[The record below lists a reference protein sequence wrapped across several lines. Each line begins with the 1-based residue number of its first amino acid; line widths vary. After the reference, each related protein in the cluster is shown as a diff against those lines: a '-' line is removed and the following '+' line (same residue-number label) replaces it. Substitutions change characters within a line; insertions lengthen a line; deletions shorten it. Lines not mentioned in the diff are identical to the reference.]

1 VLAQRFFE
9 AMRAELEALSPE
21 EVLQLRLDVQK
32 VAAIVMTLAW
42 RDSAPE
48 RRAKFERFAAQGNYD
63 ISILR
68 RLPSLAQCAWYLRR
82 RQVLAQFAAS
92 GAVLSEK
99 ESEGAYETRARMI
112 DVIQHWLRDEG
123 DIAVILAQL
132 RQGSGH
138 QVLANDLQTL
148 AELYAREDV
157 VAVIKQDTKHYRA
170 SDRIDAQ
177 RYARTLV
184 ISMGLSKEDEVKRLT
199 DLTQR
204 AATILLR
211 AYAVHRNRGQF
222 LFQDVEDV
230 SVTYPSL
237 YAAARNPPRKRPAEG
252 PVGGEGPADEPAE
265 GPSDGAPDA
274 GV

>member
-1 VLAQRFFE
+1 MDDRLMGEVAGAGGQAGFNEEGEAAPAGLAEGGEAAPAGLAEGGEAAPTGPGEGGEAVAVGPLEGGAATSVVHAPAGGAGDAGAGADEGEAFVGGGEEGFDMVLAQRFFE

-170 SDRIDAQ
+170 SDR
-177 RYARTLV
+177 
-184 ISMGLSKEDEVKRLT
+184 
-199 DLTQR
+199 
-204 AATILLR
+204 
-211 AYAVHRNRGQF
+211 
-222 LFQDVEDV
+222 
-230 SVTYPSL
+230 
-237 YAAARNPPRKRPAEG
+237 
-252 PVGGEGPADEPAE
+252 
-265 GPSDGAPDA
+265 
-274 GV
+274 